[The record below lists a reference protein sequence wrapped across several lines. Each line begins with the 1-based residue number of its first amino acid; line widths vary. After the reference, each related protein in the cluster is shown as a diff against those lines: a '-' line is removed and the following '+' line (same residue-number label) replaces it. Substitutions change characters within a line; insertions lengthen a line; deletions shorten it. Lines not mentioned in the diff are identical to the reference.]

1 MKKNGRIRKNSEYQR
16 VFAQGS
22 STATKALVLYQL
34 PNTGHINRTGF
45 IVSKKIGNAV
55 TRNRIRR
62 LLREAYRLYA
72 ADLVQGRD
80 LVFIARTRA
89 ANFDYQQAATAMK
102 QILKKGGLFSVK
114 SN

>member
-1 MKKNGRIRKNSEYQR
+1 
-16 VFAQGS
+16 
-22 STATKALVLYQL
+22 
-34 PNTGHINRTGF
+34 
-45 IVSKKIGNAV
+45 
-55 TRNRIRR
+55 

-72 ADLVQGRD
+72 ADLVPGRD

>member
-16 VFAQGS
+16 VLRQLHSKHLF
-22 STATKALVLYQL
+22 YQL
-34 PNTGHINRTGF
+34 PNTGNINRTGF